1 MHKSKTFFVRQ
12 LVDKVGVEM
21 SKDCNSIAGTEVS
34 RSRKA
39 AINVTHEI
47 DEEHFEEP
55 KIANKECNICGELVD
70 QACLLF
76 IGRNGDG
83 QGLFACGKCCNSGN
97 CED

>member
-1 MHKSKTFFVRQ
+1 
-12 LVDKVGVEM
+12 VDKIGVEM
-21 SKDCNSIAGTEVS
+21 SKDCNLIAETRVS
-34 RSRKA
+34 SRKA
-39 AINVTHEI
+39 AINVIHEI

-55 KIANKECNICGELVD
+55 EIASKECDICGGLVD

-83 QGLFACGKCCNSGN
+83 QNLFACGKCCNSGN